1 VAFGLGLP
9 ELVVIGLVVVL
20 LFGGSAFKKVGS
32 GLGQAIREWRKTTGD
47 VEGDVREI
55 NRELKK

>member
-1 VAFGLGLP
+1 MFGLGLQ
-9 ELVVIGLVVVL
+9 ELIVIGLLIVL
-20 LFGGSAFKKVGS
+20 LFGGKAFKGFGT
-32 GLGQAIREWRKTTGD
+32 GLGQTIREWRKTTGD